1 MYITHAL
8 TLILHSSTQHMR
20 VSYAINKL
28 CLFRILSTVLCYIGH
43 FYSACEAVCT
53 DLPALHTEQPLVQ
66 VWHTHT
72 PHTHTHTG
80 KGLPPHLS
88 LQSLPECF
96 TSTAGFRQ
104 GHFNDLY
111 TRNDSYKVFLLEC
124 NNHNP
129 FCMWTLRMQWL
140 TASLRHQA
148 QMLKWGEPLSS
159 LWIITDV
166 KHMQAKKTLVK

>member
-1 MYITHAL
+1 MPLTSCVCLGFCLTFFATSVISTRHAKPFAQIYL
-8 TLILHSSTQHMR
+8 PCILNSHS
-20 VSYAINKL
+20 
-28 CLFRILSTVLCYIGH
+28 FRLMT
-43 FYSACEAVCT
+43 
-53 DLPALHTEQPLVQ
+53 
-66 VWHTHT
+66 HTHT
-72 PHTHTHTG
+72 HTYTHTG

-88 LQSLPECF
+88 LQSFPECF

-166 KHMQAKKTLVK
+166 KHMRAKQTLVK

>member
-1 MYITHAL
+1 MH
-8 TLILHSSTQHMR
+8 R
-20 VSYAINKL
+20 
-28 CLFRILSTVLCYIGH
+28 
-43 FYSACEAVCT
+43 
-53 DLPALHTEQPLVQ
+53 
-66 VWHTHT
+66 
-72 PHTHTHTG
+72 G
-80 KGLPPHLS
+80 KGLPSHSS

-111 TRNDSYKVFLLEC
+111 IRNDSYKVFLLER

-148 QMLKWGEPLSS
+148 QTLRWEGKTLAI

-166 KHMQAKKTLVK
+166 IHMRAKQTLLIITSMYSRLQVNQYELFINNNEIKPLLCCLRVTCWFNACGGWIILLVTRLPVRFPMTI